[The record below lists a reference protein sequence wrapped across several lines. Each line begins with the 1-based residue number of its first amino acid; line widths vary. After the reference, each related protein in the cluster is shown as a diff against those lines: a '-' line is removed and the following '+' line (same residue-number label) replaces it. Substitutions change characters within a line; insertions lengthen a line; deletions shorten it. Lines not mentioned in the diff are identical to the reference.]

1 MTPKLEER
9 LNRAKLLTAFTI
21 MVIRIKTHLLINIIM
36 YIRIIIFEIIRAL
49 RDWHTT
55 SVHWTSCVHVKG
67 VNMRKLDKIT
77 PGIDQTS
84 NMKKSQLSRS
94 GCANSNPKRNCNFD
108 EKNSAVS
115 NI

>member
-67 VNMRKLDKIT
+67 VNMRKLE
-77 PGIDQTS
+77 
-84 NMKKSQLSRS
+84 KKRL
-94 GCANSNPKRNCNFD
+94 G
-108 EKNSAVS
+108 
-115 NI
+115 